1 MEHLEYVKNN
11 TRGRIIWKQLFNIS
25 IMFVEIFH
33 LYTFGLGDMLVSSDK
48 ILDAKYPI
56 IDANGR
62 ILNTRC

>member
-1 MEHLEYVKNN
+1 MEHLKYVENN

-33 LYTFGLGDMLVSSDK
+33 LYPFGHGDMLVSQDK
-48 ILDAKYPI
+48 ILDAKYQI
-56 IDANGR
+56 LDANGR